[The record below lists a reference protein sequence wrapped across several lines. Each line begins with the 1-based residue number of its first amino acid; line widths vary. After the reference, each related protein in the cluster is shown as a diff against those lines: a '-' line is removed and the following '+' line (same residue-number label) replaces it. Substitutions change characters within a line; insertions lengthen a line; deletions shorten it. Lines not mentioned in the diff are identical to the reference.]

1 MKRFKALQVSLV
13 FIVLILSIYL
23 ITGCSGSGGGNGN
36 SGTTAPVVSSVVPLN
51 NAGSVAIN
59 TKIAVTFSEAM
70 DQATITGTTFTVVN
84 TTAGGTAVTGT
95 VTSVGQNAIFTPAAD
110 LAASTLYT
118 VTITTGAKDKAGNAL
133 ASNFV
138 WSFTTG
144 TAEET
149 TAPTVTL
156 TAPAD
161 TSTSVAT
168 NTKIAATFSDAMDPL
183 TITGTTFTVVNTTA
197 GGTAVAGTV
206 AYIGKTATFTPT
218 SNLPASSLFTAT
230 ITTGVTDLEGVAIA
244 SNYVWT
250 FTTGTTT
257 DTTAP
262 TVTLTDP
269 LNGAIGVALSKSV
282 KATFSKAMDPLT
294 ITATTFTLEQGTT
307 PVPGTVTYVGLV
319 ATFMPLSDLTVNTTY
334 TATITTGVK
343 DIDGNALIS
352 NQVWSFTTIT
362 ALAAGPQPVDLGT
375 AGNFVI
381 LSETGITEA
390 TPASTHITGNIGTSP
405 ITGAA
410 ITVACSE
417 MVTGGNIYTVD
428 AAGPACRVVDPVG
441 LTAAISDMETAYTD
455 AAGRTTPDF
464 TNLYAGILDGRT
476 LVPGLYKYTTGVT
489 IGSTPGANVTL
500 SGGANDVWIFQI
512 SGDLTLANGSS
523 IMLTGGALA
532 KNVFW
537 QVGGPTGAILG
548 TTSSFEGNILSAK
561 QVTIASGA
569 VLNGRALAQTQVTL
583 NGNTITVPAP

>member
-1 MKRFKALQVSLV
+1 MKKMKDYFYIAFIPFLLIIMIAGCEDRIGVTSPKPITIPTVSSTSPSSVSIGVSLNT
-13 FIVLILSIYL
+13 IV
-23 ITGCSGSGGGNGN
+23 
-36 SGTTAPVVSSVVPLN
+36 TA
-51 NAGSVAIN
+51 
-59 TKIAVTFSEAM
+59 TFSEAM
-70 DQATITGTTFTVVN
+70 N
-84 TTAGGTAVTGT
+84 
-95 VTSVGQNAIFTPAAD
+95 
-110 LAASTLYT
+110 
-118 VTITTGAKDKAGNAL
+118 
-133 ASNFV
+133 
-138 WSFTTG
+138 
-144 TAEET
+144 
-149 TAPTVTL
+149 
-156 TAPAD
+156 
-161 TSTSVAT
+161 
-168 NTKIAATFSDAMDPL
+168 PL
-183 TITGTTFTVVNTTA
+183 TITGTTFTVVNTT
-197 GGTAVAGTV
+197 GGGSAIAGTV
-206 AYIGKTATFTPT
+206 AYVGKTATFTPT
-218 SNLPASSLFTAT
+218 SNLPVSTLFTAT
-230 ITTGVTDLEGVAIA
+230 ITTGVTNLAGVAIA
-244 SNYVWT
+244 SNHVWT
-250 FTTGTTT
+250 FTTGTAT

-294 ITATTFTLEQGTT
+294 ITTTTFTLEQGTT
-307 PVPGTVTYVGLV
+307 PVPGTVTYVGMV
-319 ATFMPLSDLTVNTTY
+319 ATFTPLSDLTVNTTY

-343 DIDGNALIS
+343 DIDGNALVS
-352 NQVWSFTTIT
+352 NKVWSFATIT

-381 LSETGITEA
+381 LSKTGITEA

-410 ITVACSE
+410 ITLACSE
-417 MVTGGNIYTVD
+417 MVTGTIYTVD
-428 AAGPACRVVDPVG
+428 ATGPACRVVDPTR
-441 LTAAISDMETAYTD
+441 LTTAISDMETAYTD
-455 AAGRTTPDF
+455 AAGRTIPDF
-464 TNLYAGILDGRT
+464 TNLYAGILDGQT

-523 IMLTGGALA
+523 VKLIGGALA

-548 TTSSFEGNILSAK
+548 TTSTFEGNILSAK